1 MVKAANRWTATRT
14 ALQGPPRV
22 AAKEATA
29 ATKALQGVA
38 AAVRSFPRAWAD
50 RSGSG
55 YLYSG
60 GGMSASTAV
69 LLTALGGAA
78 GALSNSASQPGGSS
92 YAYFAGDASS
102 TVAGVDDSGPSCTIA
117 YTPVLQPSG
126 GLRRMRRTH
135 SPAVAR
141 LLARKARL
149 ADQDRF

>member
-1 MVKAANRWTATRT
+1 MP
-14 ALQGPPRV
+14 Q
-22 AAKEATA
+22 
-29 ATKALQGVA
+29 
-38 AAVRSFPRAWAD
+38 
-50 RSGSG
+50 
-55 YLYSG
+55 
-60 GGMSASTAV
+60 STAV
-69 LLTALGGAA
+69 LLTAPGGAA
-78 GALSNSASQPGGSS
+78 GDDTATFNSQPGGSS

-102 TVAGVDDSGPSCTIA
+102 TVAGTDASGPSCTIT